1 MRNRRLEQL
10 QRALAD
16 QRSRRVVFVSH
27 CILNENVRYLGG
39 AARRTLRRLSS
50 PAWR

>member
-1 MRNRRLEQL
+1 MMHSHEPRDELGVRNGKLEEL

-16 QRSRRVVFVSH
+16 ERSRRVVFVPH

-39 AARRTLRRLSS
+39 AM
-50 PAWR
+50 P